1 MKNLRLESNQRGAVT
16 LIITLLVLIAIT
28 IGSFAM
34 VQTSTFESR
43 MTANDQRSRE
53 ALQAAQAGIDYVLSH
68 LSSDPVD
75 AASLC
80 STTTLDSYSFQLS
93 FEGPF
98 AADGLSFDPSTHA
111 ASCLATPFNVLTTL
125 SVWSRGYSNDRESE
139 RTIVSTVELTAPW
152 NFLYSRLTR
161 DPLAPP
167 AGANPAI
174 KALGSV
180 LMNGTPIAGKCEK
193 EASSD
198 INCGALLGGGKAKE
212 GTYSLAGTLVQAG
225 GDIVPG
231 EASPMT
237 SENYDANSSA
247 LRNEDGTLFTKD
259 QFFESVFGASRDEFL
274 YTTDSGGNK
283 IPKYTP
289 VDGGKGGP
297 SGSSYPAGLSGIV
310 YVDGDFSLGGG
321 DKMGDYGAD
330 SPVILIVTGKMSFS
344 GNAEFYGT
352 VYAGEVAFAN
362 PSGKGAA
369 GTPTIVGS
377 LNSETN
383 VPLSGVPQI
392 YTPGDTQG
400 GAVVDLPTQAELDQ
414 IIAEYGSLRQAAV
427 RVGSWREVRN

>member
-1 MKNLRLESNQRGAVT
+1 MKNVRPESNQRGAAT

-34 VQTSTFESR
+34 IQTSTFENR

-53 ALQAAQAGIDYVLSH
+53 ALQAAQAGIDFVLAH
-68 LSSDPVD
+68 LSKDPVD
-75 AASLC
+75 TASLC
-80 STTTLDSYSFQLS
+80 TTTTLESDGFQLS

-98 AADGLSFDPSTHA
+98 ADDGLSFDPIGHA
-111 ASCLATPFNVLTTL
+111 AVCLATPFDVLTTL
-125 SVWSRGYSNDRESE
+125 SVWSRGYSNDRESV
-139 RTIVSTVELTAPW
+139 RTLVSTVELTAPW

-161 DPLAPP
+161 DPIAPP

-174 KALGSV
+174 RALGEV

-193 EASSD
+193 DAASD
-198 INCGALLGGGKAKE
+198 FDCGVLLGGGKASD
-212 GTYSLAGTLVQAG
+212 GTYSLEGILVQAG
-225 GDIVPG
+225 GSIVPG
-231 EASPMT
+231 AASPMT

-247 LRNEDGTLFTKD
+247 LRHDDGTLFTKD
-259 QFFESVFGASRDEFL
+259 EFFESVFGASRDEFL
-274 YTTDSGGNK
+274 YTTDADGNK
-283 IPKYTP
+283 TPNYTSLA
-289 VDGGKGGP
+289 GSEGGP
-297 SGSSYPAGLSGIV
+297 SGSKYPAGLSGIV

-321 DKMGDYGAD
+321 GKMGDYATD
-330 SPVILIVTGKMSFS
+330 SPVILIVTGKLSFS

-352 VYAGEVAFAN
+352 VYAGEIAFAN

-383 VPLSGVPQI
+383 VPMSGVPQI
-392 YTPGDTQG
+392 YTPGEAQG
-400 GAVVDLPTQAELDQ
+400 GVVADLPTQAELDE